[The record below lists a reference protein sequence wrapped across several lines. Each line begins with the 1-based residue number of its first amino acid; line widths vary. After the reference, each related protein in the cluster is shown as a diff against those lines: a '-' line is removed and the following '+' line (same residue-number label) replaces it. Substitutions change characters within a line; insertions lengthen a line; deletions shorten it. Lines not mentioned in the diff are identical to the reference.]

1 MKGCSGLWLLRSIG
15 ASSTGGAWY
24 NYQHYDVSCFVT
36 TPASKINL
44 SRHYG
49 PGKGDYVSLGRLIWL
64 LGIMLVKLVLLGIM
78 LQPLLV
84 LLRLLE
90 MLLGMTLELVL
101 MGMPGSGLPHSI
113 CITVFQLFAS
123 RNYIYKA

>member
-1 MKGCSGLWLLRSIG
+1 M
-15 ASSTGGAWY
+15 
-24 NYQHYDVSCFVT
+24 
-36 TPASKINL
+36 
-44 SRHYG
+44 
-49 PGKGDYVSLGRLIWL
+49 
-64 LGIMLVKLVLLGIM
+64 LGIKLLQLVLMGTLGLLVVTLGILVLLEMIREIIMKMVQLVLLGIM

-123 RNYIYKA
+123 RNYIYKVNPSMYHFFSGLFSKVFGSIISRRYK